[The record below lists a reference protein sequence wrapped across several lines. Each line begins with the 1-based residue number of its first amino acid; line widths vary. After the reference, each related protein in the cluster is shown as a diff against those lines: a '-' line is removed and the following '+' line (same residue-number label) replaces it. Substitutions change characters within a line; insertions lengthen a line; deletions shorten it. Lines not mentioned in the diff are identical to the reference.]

1 MEVGM
6 LFYDTNNKSIGETLF
21 EDGNTMIGKYYKQNG
36 SSLIHSG
43 YGKVVDNHKI
53 WGKKHIIDYLNKEI
67 DFKEKELKVK
77 GLTNEEITSRI
88 SDEVKKLTLKN
99 HNSYVEINNIL
110 KHQEICYSKNRKKQI
125 SCILKNVRRN
135 NKKIKSLVSIMDN
148 KDKRI
153 ENIKIYIKSTNTL
166 RDLVKSL

>member
-88 SDEVKKLTLKN
+88 SDEVKKLSLKN

-110 KHQEICYSKNRKKQI
+110 KHQEICY
-125 SCILKNVRRN
+125 
-135 NKKIKSLVSIMDN
+135 
-148 KDKRI
+148 
-153 ENIKIYIKSTNTL
+153 
-166 RDLVKSL
+166 